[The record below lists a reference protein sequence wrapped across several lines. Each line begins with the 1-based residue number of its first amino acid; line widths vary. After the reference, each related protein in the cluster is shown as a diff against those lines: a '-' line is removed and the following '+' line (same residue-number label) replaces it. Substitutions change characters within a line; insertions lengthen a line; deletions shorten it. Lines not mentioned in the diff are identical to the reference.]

1 MKRTA
6 TTILLSALV
15 VPATA
20 PAQTKTG
27 TSLAQFLGIEPSAR
41 VASMGNAGVALVSGI
56 EAVYFNSGAIATLDR
71 PAVQFTHSDWFAEI
85 NFNYA
90 AATLP
95 VKGFGTLFASVTSL
109 NSGAIAVR
117 TVAQPLGTGENYDV
131 RDIAVGL
138 GYGRML
144 SGRVATG
151 LQIHYVSERIWHTSY
166 DMITFSLGTVYALT
180 ENGLQL
186 GAALTN
192 LGTKSRY
199 TGPDLAI
206 QYDANPDI
214 YGDNSGLPATQF
226 TDEFPVPLLF
236 RVGMSYPFRF
246 GERNHLLLAVDALHP
261 SDNTESANLGAEWTW
276 NDTLAL
282 RGGYQTLFQ
291 TDSEL
296 GPTLGL
302 GLQSGLGENR
312 FEVDYAWADH
322 QRLAETHRLTL
333 TLEL

>member
-1 MKRTA
+1 MKRAA
-6 TTILLSALV
+6 TTILLSALA

-56 EAVYFNSGAIATLDR
+56 EAVYFNTGAIGTLDR
-71 PAVQFTHSDWFAEI
+71 PAVQFTHSEWFAGI

-90 AATLP
+90 AGALP

-109 NSGAIAVR
+109 NSGDIAVR
-117 TVAQPLGTGENYDV
+117 TVTHPLGTGENYDV

-138 GYGRML
+138 GYGYRFTD
-144 SGRVATG
+144 RVAAG
-151 LQIHYVSERIWHTSY
+151 FQINYVNERIWHTSY
-166 DMITFSLGTVYALT
+166 DMLTCSLGTVYALA

-186 GAALTN
+186 GAALSN

-206 QYDANPDI
+206 QYDANADI
-214 YGDNSGLPATQF
+214 YGDNSSLPAVQF

-236 RVGMSYPFRF
+236 RVGLSYPHRI
-246 GERNHLLLAVDALHP
+246 GDRNRLLLAVDALHP
-261 SDNTESANLGAEWTW
+261 SDNTESANVGAEWTW
-276 NDTLAL
+276 NDALAL
-282 RGGYQTLFQ
+282 RAGYQTLFQ

-296 GPTLGL
+296 GPTLGV
-302 GLQSGLGENR
+302 GLQGGFRENR
-312 FEVDYAWADH
+312 YLFDYAWADH
-322 QRLAETHRLTL
+322 EHLAETHRMTL